1 MYGWINGCLEDLILE
16 VYGNGIWEQIKSK
29 AKCHLPTGDFF
40 RSVHYD
46 DESTYALVSATCS
59 VLGAP
64 VDVLLEAFG
73 RHFIYYLE
81 QNGYDSTMK
90 SQGNTLREWI
100 KNVNEPHRLL
110 RSRFPKSSL
119 PEFWT
124 ENDES
129 DETGET
135 VLLHYYSTRG
145 GRFVSVVVGI
155 IKEAAKRYFDQEI
168 EMHMISA
175 EDVAHANVNFHA
187 VWRIPQVGKD
197 SSGSVCS
204 NVTPPLE
211 TTELRCPFHHKAS
224 STSSS
229 HSSPVVP
236 PTPSALESALPDI
249 GISGKDF
256 RRIFPSHII
265 VDQNMTIRQA
275 GNTLLNMMLSRGIN
289 ILNRHIGDLFALT
302 LPDNF
307 PFNWQS
313 LRKLRD
319 ANIEMVTTTVTSTEK
334 GVATSIKFRGEVM
347 FLNENTSQPDQTM
360 AVFLINPYVSAMQD
374 LMQLDL
380 SLNDLPKHSFQRD
393 VLLIGK

>member
-1 MYGWINGCLEDLILE
+1 M
-16 VYGNGIWEQIKSK
+16 
-29 AKCHLPTGDFF
+29 
-40 RSVHYD
+40 
-46 DESTYALVSATCS
+46 
-59 VLGAP
+59 
-64 VDVLLEAFG
+64 
-73 RHFIYYLE
+73 
-81 QNGYDSTMK
+81 
-90 SQGNTLREWI
+90 
-100 KNVNEPHRLL
+100 
-110 RSRFPKSSL
+110 
-119 PEFWT
+119 
-124 ENDES
+124 
-129 DETGET
+129 
-135 VLLHYYSTRG
+135 
-145 GRFVSVVVGI
+145 
-155 IKEAAKRYFDQEI
+155 
-168 EMHMISA
+168 
-175 EDVAHANVNFHA
+175 
-187 VWRIPQVGKD
+187 
-197 SSGSVCS
+197 
-204 NVTPPLE
+204 
-211 TTELRCPFHHKAS
+211 

-236 PTPSALESALPDI
+236 PTPSALEPALPDI